1 MANKDRPTI
10 TIPVEEYEVLTNRI
24 LPLYHTERKPSGTWE
39 HLITITKAEY
49 EKLLYSP
56 NVNQK
61 IILDMASDLIKR
73 LDKLVDDK

>member
-1 MANKDRPTI
+1 MANKEKQTI

-24 LPLYHTERKPSGTWE
+24 LPLYHTERKTSGTWE

-49 EKLLYSP
+49 EKLVYSP

-61 IILDMASDLIKR
+61 IIVDMVADLIKR
-73 LDKLVDDK
+73 LDKLIDGK

>member
-1 MANKDRPTI
+1 MADKDRPTI
-10 TIPVEEYEVLTNRI
+10 TIPVAEYEVLTNRI
-24 LPLYHTERKPSGTWE
+24 LPLYHTERKPSGDWA

-61 IILDMASDLIKR
+61 IIVDMAADLIKR
-73 LDKLVDDK
+73 LDKLINGK

>member
-10 TIPVEEYEVLTNRI
+10 TIPVAEYEVLTNRI
-24 LPLYHTERKPSGTWE
+24 LPLYHTERNSAGNWA

-49 EKLLYSP
+49 EKLLSSP

-61 IILDMASDLIKR
+61 IIVDMAQDLIKR
-73 LDKLVDDK
+73 LDKLIDGK

>member
-10 TIPVEEYEVLTNRI
+10 TIPVAEYEVLTNRI
-24 LPLYHTERKPSGTWE
+24 LPLYHTERNSAGNWA

-61 IILDMASDLIKR
+61 IIVDMAQDLIKR
-73 LDKLVDDK
+73 LDKLIDGK